1 MQHILCSKREMKKSI
16 LRCFTYIF
24 LRILF
29 SMVCHLNPEM
39 RNHLT
44 EIDYSNEKGNS
55 FFWFWNIWQ
64 NEWVVQSTFHIK
76 FKRGLYSK
84 SAFVPVQ
91 AFCSAEVSKTEVFKE
106 FPIFFLFI
114 SLLLFCNYR
123 KLIHQSYWGG
133 ECSLFLL
140 VLQDSC
146 RPVMLTLQFTKRC
159 LIMWL
164 KLASDL
170 PGSFDSFIKNRD
182 YVIILYIV
190 TPIQTWIISRHFFSK
205 KIT

>member
-1 MQHILCSKREMKKSI
+1 
-16 LRCFTYIF
+16 
-24 LRILF
+24 
-29 SMVCHLNPEM
+29 MVCHLNPEM